1 MSVNSQKES
10 TQMLILMVYNHKF
23 EVKPEVIAH
32 AVSTEIK
39 RWFRK
44 WQFSLTLCT
53 ENVQMGQMELRWRF
67 RDLS

>member
-1 MSVNSQKES
+1 M
-10 TQMLILMVYNHKF
+10 LMVYNHKF
-23 EVKPEVIAH
+23 EVKPEVIAD

-53 ENVQMGQMELRWRF
+53 ENVLTYLGGWVVQKKPKHPYVI
-67 RDLS
+67 